1 MIRKLTI
8 ILAVGCLLTPMA
20 MGDVWQDLAKYEY
33 GDKSNAAAEAHK
45 LLQDTPVSG
54 HAAIETKLI
63 ALVSA
68 KDSTQTGKA
77 WACRYLQQ
85 IGTEKCIPAVSGLL
99 GDKILSHYA
108 RLSLE
113 MIDSPKASAA
123 LLAALPKAPDK
134 LKCGIIMSLGNRKEA
149 TAVKAIAP
157 SLASKEAGT
166 AAAAMRS
173 LAMIGGRDAAAI
185 LEKAKAPDALLPVL
199 LESQI
204 VCAESLDKTDAAK
217 VCSTIFADAKNSPP
231 TRIAALR
238 GLIKADGMKAAPL
251 VVAAIKGKPGYM
263 KQGALRLVASEQCPC
278 LTGAASTALASMSEA
293 CQIKVLDVLGQ
304 RGDIKALKGVSAL
317 YSSSSAEVKL
327 AAYKT
332 AGRIGDTEC
341 IKPLVEL
348 TNNADQGISQ
358 KAVDA
363 LGIIDNDAVDK
374 TLASLIGDPKLG
386 PGAINALKRRGCTS
400 VTAEIIKLVE
410 SGNTETKIA
419 GWGAMGNLATDRDLG
434 SLMKQIVKIKDD
446 KVLAAATNAI
456 KNICTNSGD
465 RRKCFDSIGPQYAG
479 ADKKVKMLIITISS
493 ATGGNTAIA
502 TIKEAMKSS
511 DADIKTAAMRALMN
525 WPDTGAAGTLL
536 DIAKNG
542 PTDKDKTLALRGYI
556 QVTGKEDVR
565 KQVGMYKKIA
575 PLAKT
580 SDAKNQII
588 SGLRNARQFEGLAM
602 LNEYIADESVKATAE
617 RAALDVVDG
626 IKRDRRQ
633 RNVIKQKKKEILAIV
648 KSIMDSSKNK
658 KNTDRAKKLY
668 KELGGK

>member
-54 HAAIETKLI
+54 HAAIETRLI
-63 ALVSA
+63 ALVSS
-68 KDSTQTGKA
+68 KDSTETGKA
-77 WACRYLQQ
+77 WACRSLQQ
-85 IGTEKCIPAVSGLL
+85 IGTEKCIPALSGLL
-99 GDKILSHYA
+99 CDKILSHYA

-123 LLAALPKAPDK
+123 LLAALPKASEK
-134 LKCGIIMSLGNRKEA
+134 LKGGIIMSLGNRKEA

-157 SLASKEAGT
+157 SIASKEAGT
-166 AAAAMRS
+166 SAAAMRS
-173 LAMIGGRDAAAI
+173 LAMIGGKEAAAC
-185 LEKAKAPDALLPVL
+185 LAGAKAPTGLDAVL
-199 LESQI
+199 KESQI
-204 VCAESLDKTDAAK
+204 VCAESLEKADAAK
-217 VCSTIFADAKNSPP
+217 VCSAIFADAKNSPP

-238 GLIKADGMKAAPL
+238 GLIKADGVKAAPL

-278 LTGAASTALASMSEA
+278 LTGAASTALASMPVA
-293 CQIKVLDVLGQ
+293 CQLKVLDVLGQ

-332 AGRIGDTEC
+332 AGRIGDTGC

-348 TNNADQGISQ
+348 IGDNDQGISQ

-363 LGIIDNDAVDK
+363 LGIIDNAAVDE
-374 TLASLIGDPKLG
+374 TLAGLIGDPKLG
-386 PGAINALKRRGCTS
+386 PGAITALKRRGCTS
-400 VTAEIIKLVE
+400 VTADIIKLVE
-410 SGNTETKIA
+410 SGSTEAKVA
-419 GWGAMGNLATDRDLG
+419 GWSAMGNLATDKDLG
-434 SLMKQIVKIKDD
+434 ALMKQIVKIKDD

-465 RRKCFDSIGPQYAG
+465 RRKCFDSIGPQYVG
-479 ADKKVKMLIITISS
+479 ADKKVKMLIIAISS
-493 ATGGNTAIA
+493 ATGGNAAIA
-502 TIKEAMKSS
+502 TVKEAMKSS

-525 WPDTGAAGTLL
+525 WPDTSAANTLL
-536 DIAKNG
+536 DIAKSG
-542 PTDKDKTLALRGYI
+542 ATDKDKILALRGYI
-556 QVTGKEDVR
+556 QVAGKEDTR
-565 KQVGMYKKIA
+565 KRVGMYKEIA
-575 PLAKT
+575 PLAK
-580 SDAKNQII
+580 SADAKNQII
-588 SGLRNARQFEGLAM
+588 SGLRNVRQFDSLQVLETYLAD
-602 LNEYIADESVKATAE
+602 ASVKATAE
-617 RAALDVVDG
+617 QAALDVVDG

-633 RNVIKQKKKEILAIV
+633 RNVIKQKKKEILAIA
-648 KSIMDSSKNK
+648 KSIMDTSKNK
-658 KNTDRAKKLY
+658 KNAARAKKLY